1 MGQMSFFDVDDRL
14 KSLSRMG
21 DPLEGLNALI
31 RWERF
36 RPLLERVREKA
47 RKSNAGRKP
56 FDGVLMFKVLVLQ
69 SLYNLADAQLEFQ
82 IRDRL
87 SFMRFL
93 GLGVEDRVPDATTV
107 WRFREDLQELGLM
120 ESLFHR
126 FGSQLEAEGY
136 QARAGQIVDA
146 TIVRAPIQ
154 RNSREDNRRIKDGEV
169 PQDWSE
175 AKRPQK
181 DVQARWTKKHGTS
194 HYGYKNPINVDAE
207 HKLMRDYAVTPANV
221 HDSQV
226 FYAVLDPDNADP
238 EVWADSAYRSEETE
252 AVLAQAGY
260 VSHIQE
266 KGQAGKP
273 LSDEQH
279 RHNRQRSRIRARVEP
294 VFGFQENSL
303 GGKRART
310 LGLARARLKIG
321 LMNLAYN
328 LCRYVH
334 LCRRG
339 GRVPAAT

>member
-1 MGQMSFFDVDDRL
+1 
-14 KSLSRMG
+14 
-21 DPLEGLNALI
+21 
-31 RWERF
+31 
-36 RPLLERVREKA
+36 
-47 RKSNAGRKP
+47 
-56 FDGVLMFKVLVLQ
+56 
-69 SLYNLADAQLEFQ
+69 
-82 IRDRL
+82 
-87 SFMRFL
+87 
-93 GLGVEDRVPDATTV
+93 V

-126 FGSQLEAEGY
+126 FVSQLEAEGY
-136 QARAGQIVDA
+136 QARSGQIVDA

-181 DVQARWTKKHGTS
+181 DVQARWTKKHGKS
-194 HYGYKNPINVDAE
+194 HYGYKNHINVDAE

-221 HDSQV
+221 HDSRV
-226 FYAVLDPDNADP
+226 FDALLDPDNADP

-252 AVLAQAGY
+252 AALAQAGY

-266 KGQAGKP
+266 KGQAGTP

-303 GGKRART
+303 GGKRVRT
-310 LGLARARLKIG
+310 LGLARARMKIG